1 MKKTILFTAAVL
13 LLCLGSLLTCFA
25 AYNYASPPRNRNSWN
40 FDADRSYTMN
50 GECDIYYYKG
60 SAGIAGIGAKNTMV
74 RSCTK
79 AIPYWYSTC
88 IAAVRS
94 SSGQFYASHSG
105 YSESSNREMHSGW
118 ADARTYNTPQMVQ
131 YEYSF
136 FQVSGDIGINTRSY
150 FYDSNNGFS

>member
-1 MKKTILFTAAVL
+1 MKKTILFTAVVL
-13 LLCLGSLLTCFA
+13 LLCIGSFLTCFA
-25 AYNYASPPRNRNSWN
+25 AYNYASPPVSGGWN
-40 FDADRSYTMN
+40 FNADRSYTMN

-118 ADARTYNTPQMVQ
+118 ADTRTHNTPQMVQ